1 MEQQSQSRRD
11 EGWGDAAQPIPLNA
25 AAFNAQ
31 IVTGRWRLCGW
42 SLFNSSTNAG
52 SVNLYDGASAGDR
65 RIATIPLT
73 ASGFNTQWL
82 DIEGVRL
89 ELGLYQQIVGALA
102 SGVVYLRP
110 ASLIEY
116 GRKRRYTLAELEAYF
131 SGRGDPRLYSHDPS
145 GHAADSP
152 AYG

>member
-1 MEQQSQSRRD
+1 MEQHSQSRRD
-11 EGWGDAAQPIPLNA
+11 EGWGESAVPIPLYA
-25 AAFNAQ
+25 AAFNGQ
-31 IVTGRWRLCGW
+31 IASGRWLLCGW

-52 SVNLYDGASAGDR
+52 NLNLYDGASTGDR
-65 RIATIPLT
+65 RIATIALA

-82 DIEGVRL
+82 DIEGVRI
-89 ELGLYQQIVGALA
+89 ELGLYQQIVGGLI

-131 SGRGDPRLYSHDPS
+131 SGRGDPRLHSHDPS